1 MEKKCVESEESIL
14 PECRRGSEDLEV
26 FIVEGQVE
34 DEEEEEDAFIVVA
47 APSNPAEDND
57 DFVVIVGRYGFWP
70 LIVFLHF
77 LCAKTK

>member
-1 MEKKCVESEESIL
+1 M
-14 PECRRGSEDLEV
+14 EV

-70 LIVFLHF
+70 LICFLDF
-77 LCAKTK
+77 VCARKKLQ